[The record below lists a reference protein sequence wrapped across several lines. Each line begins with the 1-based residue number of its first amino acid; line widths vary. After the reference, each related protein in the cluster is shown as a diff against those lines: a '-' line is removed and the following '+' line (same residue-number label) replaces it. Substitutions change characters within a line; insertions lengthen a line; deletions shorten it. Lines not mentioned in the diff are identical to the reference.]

1 MHAIP
6 GPMQGRSKNGLT
18 LANVSVIPLII
29 VSALAVS
36 LSSILIRYSSSSAI
50 QITLYR
56 LAFTTLL
63 VLPFV
68 TWKKQAFP
76 ANTRERG
83 MLLLSGLAL
92 ALHFVFWVSSLWYTS
107 VSESVLLV
115 VSTHPVIVALAS
127 SLLFKEH
134 ATRRALIG
142 MGIAIFGNALIVIT
156 ALGRGDLMGD
166 ALAILGGLMFAV
178 YLLIGR
184 SLRQSV
190 SLGNYAMPVY
200 GFAVIVV
207 IIIALSLGT
216 GIAVSDPKEIGLFFL
231 MALIPGLLGHTLYN
245 YLLKRVR
252 AYVVSVTLLAE
263 PVGASI
269 LAILLLKEFPRDIVF
284 SELAVSI
291 LWVFPVIIFG
301 IYLVASERER
311 DMRTKK

>member
-1 MHAIP
+1 
-6 GPMQGRSKNGLT
+6 MQGRSKNGLT

-142 MGIAIFGNALIVIT
+142 IGTAIFGNAIIVIT

-166 ALAILGGLMFAV
+166 ALAILGGLMFAI

-207 IIIALSLGT
+207 VIIALSLGASV
-216 GIAVSDPKEIGLFFL
+216 AVSEPRELGLFFL

-269 LAILLLKEFPRDIVF
+269 LAILLLREFPRDIVF
-284 SELAVSI
+284 SGLAVSI

-301 IYLVASERER
+301 IFLVVSERER
-311 DMRTKK
+311 DERTRE